1 MEQIG
6 QIINNNQIVGQ
17 GQALPVSTPSEDG
30 KSFRVA
36 IRGMK
41 ICQLKNPEPIKQALR
56 YAVVLV
62 GLRAANFPNDEEKR
76 VLIEYIQ
83 NYYGGHTA
91 AEIKLAFEMAVAGKL
106 NVEQVSC
113 YENFTPLYFSS
124 IMNAYREWA
133 KAESKEVKDEP
144 VQKIYTLDELDDI
157 HRGHVEAFYQRCLKG
172 IILPAELP
180 EYYLTILIK
189 DGYLA
194 EGSDDLH
201 GFFAYWINRGYK
213 NIYTKK

>member
-1 MEQIG
+1 
-6 QIINNNQIVGQ
+6 
-17 GQALPVSTPSEDG
+17 
-30 KSFRVA
+30 
-36 IRGMK
+36 MK

-172 IILPAELP
+172 IIPPAELP

-213 NIYTKK
+213 NIYTKQ